1 MDEMFWSAE
10 KSLND
15 LNFVM
20 FITHSLNQSLSY
32 FFLEFIFKNN
42 LVGLSLCEKR
52 GKGIFSKKP

>member
-10 KSLND
+10 KSLNG

-42 LVGLSLCEKR
+42 LVGL
-52 GKGIFSKKP
+52 